1 MRHIWIL
8 SLLLIAC
15 SEPNSKDE
23 KSEERVEDVSEPT
36 SKTCNCD
43 EQDFKLCIENKDPKI
58 KFRDYLK
65 HCDYPGVY
73 DNYVDSLC
81 NCTNKLKQVG
91 LDCDFLVERME
102 QSFSKAELNFVS
114 YLYEK
119 KACFKN

>member
-15 SEPNSKDE
+15 SEPNSGAEESK
-23 KSEERVEDVSEPT
+23 ERVEQDT
-36 SKTCNCD
+36 KAKIDTCICD
-43 EQDFKLCIENKDPKI
+43 GQDFKLCIEKKDSKI

-65 HCDYPGVY
+65 HCDYPAIY

-81 NCTNKLKQVG
+81 SCTNNLQQVG
-91 LDCDFLVERME
+91 LDCDFLIERME
-102 QSFSKAELNFVS
+102 QRFSKAELNFVS